1 MTFQLTEHELGSL
14 ASDLGFLKNSV
25 EKVLRLVNVLKDLER
40 NSVTK
45 GKFVLKGGTAI
56 NLFYLNLPRI
66 SVDID
71 VNYIGFLPKQD
82 MTEDRKRIKLEILK
96 IFAGEYKLDELMDE
110 HALLQLK
117 FGYRTLS
124 GSSDALRLE
133 INYLL
138 RQPIIKPVLKRLK
151 GFKEEFW
158 FPCLDEIEIFAS
170 KTIACL
176 SRYSPRDLYD
186 LYGWIRSSS
195 NINNSS
201 FRYLLTYFALIRK
214 TSIFDLYE
222 LNFDSITDK
231 EIRDHLLPMLQRRSN
246 PQRKEMIQNVQDF
259 LKPLITLTDDEEREI
274 KNFYATGE
282 LNTEFLFPDK
292 KMRQNIIQSPAMVWK
307 MKNIKQHVS

>member
-1 MTFQLTEHELGSL
+1 MTFQLTEHELSSL
-14 ASDLGFLKNSV
+14 ASDMGFLKNSV
-25 EKVLRLVNVLKDLER
+25 EKVLRLVEVLKDLER
-40 NSVTK
+40 NPVTK

-82 MTEDRKRIKLEILK
+82 MKEDREKIKSEILK
-96 IFAGEYKLDELMDE
+96 IFDGDYEIEELMNE

-117 FGYRTLS
+117 FGYMTLS

-133 INYLL
+133 INFLL
-138 RQPIIKPVLKRLK
+138 RQPIITHISKRLN
-151 GFKEEFW
+151 GFNDEFW

-186 LYGWIRSSS
+186 LYGWIRSSGDINKS
-195 NINNSS
+195 N
-201 FRYLLTYFALIRK
+201 FRYLLTYFALVARR
-214 TSIFDLYE
+214 TLFDLYDLKFE
-222 LNFDSITDK
+222 SITDK
-231 EIRDHLLPMLQRRSN
+231 EIKDHLLPMLQRRSK
-246 PQRKEMIQNVQDF
+246 PQRKEMIKTVQDF
-259 LKPLITLTDDEEREI
+259 LKPFITLTDDEEREI

-282 LNTEFLFPDK
+282 LNTDFFFPDK
-292 KMRQNIIQSPAMVWK
+292 KIRQNIIQSPAMVWK
-307 MKNIKQHVS
+307 IKNIKQHLS